1 MIQGKE
7 HEYAA
12 RIPEHARAGLE
23 LLTEKGYEAYLV
35 GGAVRDLLLGGDPS
49 DFDLATNATP
59 LQILEVFK
67 SNRTILTGFEHGTI
81 TVIMDS
87 EPVEITSYRVDGT
100 YSDARRPD
108 QVTFSHSLEEDVK
121 RRDFTINALAMDAS
135 GHVIDFVGG
144 VQDLRKKTIR
154 CVGDPNLRMQED
166 ALRILRALR
175 FSAVLGFPIE
185 KETRHCLFQHK
196 KLLTKV
202 SVERIWSECTALLCG
217 EQADQVLLHYISII
231 GVVMPELRPMK
242 GFAQYNPHHVYD
254 VLEHTALVVK
264 NTPPQ
269 KSLRLAALFHDCGK
283 PAAFSMD
290 TEGVG
295 HFYGHQKI
303 SRDIAHE
310 VMMRMKAD
318 TKTREQVETLVL
330 WHDADIEP
338 EEKFIRRRLNQFG
351 EATLRDLL
359 TIKRADTMA
368 QSEKSLYRLEELEK
382 IRIILDKVIEDST
395 CFSLKDLAIRGE
407 DVIAAGVRP
416 GPRVGKILKEVLHQ
430 VIEGIVP
437 NEPEPLRN
445 LAAILHKEHNYEE

>member
-1 MIQGKE
+1 MVQGKE

-35 GGAVRDLLLGGDPS
+35 GGAVRDLLLGGDPT

-81 TVIMDS
+81 TVIIGS

-100 YSDARRPD
+100 YSDTRRPD

-166 ALRILRALR
+166 ELRILRALR
-175 FSAVLGFPIE
+175 FSAVLGFLIE
-185 KETRHCLFQHK
+185 KETRHSIFQHK

-202 SVERIWSECTALLCG
+202 YVERIWSECTELLCG

-310 VMMRMKAD
+310 IMLRMKAD

-330 WHDADIEP
+330 WHDTDIEP
-338 EEKFIRRRLNQFG
+338 EEKLIRRRLNQFG
-351 EATLRDLL
+351 ETTLRDLL
-359 TIKRADTMA
+359 TIKRADMMA

-382 IRIILDKVIEDST
+382 IRTILDKVIEDST
-395 CFSLKDLAIRGE
+395 CFSLKDLAIHGE

-416 GPRVGKILKEVLHQ
+416 GPRVGKILQEVLHQ
-430 VIEGIVP
+430 VIEGTVP

-445 LAAILHKEHNYEE
+445 LAAILHKEIEFRE